1 MSHTSQQLQRKPRVA
16 PRCPVS
22 NAISGV
28 EARLEDGNGLV
39 EHGLVWDLSRHG
51 TCVILHRHVSYP
63 RGLELNLSLRPTLG
77 VDLVQIRTTVCWRE
91 PSNHRMYLG
100 LHFHEAPLP
109 HGTFLEWIIT
119 SC

>member
-1 MSHTSQQLQRKPRVA
+1 MATSARSSARQPRIA

-28 EARLEDGNGLV
+28 EARLDDGTGLV

-51 TCVILHRHVSYP
+51 TCVILNRHVSYE
-63 RGLELNLSLRPTLG
+63 RGHLLELSLRPTLG
-77 VDLVQIRTTVCWRE
+77 VGVVIMNTMVCWRE
-91 PSNHRMYLG
+91 ASSHRMFLG
-100 LHFHEAPLP
+100 LHFHEEPLP
-109 HGTFLEWIIT
+109 QDTFLEWIIT

>member
-1 MSHTSQQLQRKPRVA
+1 MANTGGISARKPRIA

-28 EARLEDGNGLV
+28 EARLEDGSGLV

-51 TCVILHRHVSYP
+51 TCVILNRHVIYP
-63 RGLELNLSLRPTLG
+63 RGQQLALSLRPTLG
-77 VDLVQIRTTVCWRE
+77 VDLVQMNTTVCWRE
-91 PSNHRMYLG
+91 ASNNRMFVG
-100 LHFHEAPLP
+100 LHFHESALP
-109 HGTFLEWIIT
+109 QNTFLEWIIT